1 MENRIICVP
10 SYVSKDDL
18 NNLGIKVDATVE
30 AEYGEKVLEG
40 DKITLAH
47 HVEKYKNCNAPCNR
61 NVEKLKDG
69 ETIVISHID
78 LDTIGGCLA
87 LLGVKPEDEEFWKG
101 AEFIDIKGNHHI
113 KELPKEVE
121 DKINAYSAQ
130 IAFFIILSIIPFLMV
145 FSSMLQYTSITE
157 DMVFEI
163 IERVMPQYVAPFLVT
178 LVKEIYTRSMGIISV
193 TAIIAIWSAAK
204 GIQYMAD
211 GLNAVHELKETR
223 NWFVLRFWAVIYTI
237 VFLVAIVFTLVVLV
251 FGNSLR
257 HLAADYLPFIA
268 HLVKIIIKF
277 RGLIMLLLLILF
289 FDVIFTALPNTK
301 LTFKSQLPGA
311 TACAAAWYV
320 FSFGLSIYVDYFNG
334 FSMYGSLTTIALI
347 MLWLYFCMYI
357 MMMTVEFNVF
367 LEAYRNGSLN
377 LET

>member
-1 MENRIICVP
+1 MPERQN
-10 SYVSKDDL
+10 K
-18 NNLGIKVDATVE
+18 
-30 AEYGEKVLEG
+30 
-40 DKITLAH
+40 
-47 HVEKYKNCNAPCNR
+47 
-61 NVEKLKDG
+61 
-69 ETIVISHID
+69 
-78 LDTIGGCLA
+78 CLFRT
-87 LLGVKPEDEEFWKG
+87 DR
-101 AEFIDIKGNHHI
+101 
-113 KELPKEVE
+113 
-121 DKINAYSAQ
+121 
-130 IAFFIILSIIPFLMV
+130 FFIILSIIPFLMV

>member
-1 MENRIICVP
+1 MQKAIRLV
-10 SYVSKDDL
+10 
-18 NNLGIKVDATVE
+18 TRF
-30 AEYGEKVLEG
+30 
-40 DKITLAH
+40 LA
-47 HVEKYKNCNAPCNR
+47 KCQK
-61 NVEKLKDG
+61 
-69 ETIVISHID
+69 
-78 LDTIGGCLA
+78 
-87 LLGVKPEDEEFWKG
+87 
-101 AEFIDIKGNHHI
+101 
-113 KELPKEVE
+113 

-204 GIQYMAD
+204 GIQYM
-211 GLNAVHELKETR
+211 TR

-277 RGLIMLLLLILF
+277 RGLILLLLLILF

>member
-1 MENRIICVP
+1 MQKAIRLV
-10 SYVSKDDL
+10 
-18 NNLGIKVDATVE
+18 TRF
-30 AEYGEKVLEG
+30 
-40 DKITLAH
+40 LA
-47 HVEKYKNCNAPCNR
+47 KCQK
-61 NVEKLKDG
+61 
-69 ETIVISHID
+69 
-78 LDTIGGCLA
+78 
-87 LLGVKPEDEEFWKG
+87 
-101 AEFIDIKGNHHI
+101 
-113 KELPKEVE
+113 

-145 FSSMLQYTSITE
+145 FSSMLQYTSIPE

-257 HLAADYLPFIA
+257 HLSADSLPFIA

-277 RGLIMLLLLILF
+277 RGLILLLLLILF

-357 MMMTVEFNVF
+357 MMMAVEFNVF

>member
-1 MENRIICVP
+1 MQKAIRLV
-10 SYVSKDDL
+10 
-18 NNLGIKVDATVE
+18 TRF
-30 AEYGEKVLEG
+30 
-40 DKITLAH
+40 LA
-47 HVEKYKNCNAPCNR
+47 KCQK
-61 NVEKLKDG
+61 
-69 ETIVISHID
+69 
-78 LDTIGGCLA
+78 
-87 LLGVKPEDEEFWKG
+87 
-101 AEFIDIKGNHHI
+101 
-113 KELPKEVE
+113 

-257 HLAADYLPFIA
+257 NLAADYLRIQS
-268 HLVKIIIKF
+268 
-277 RGLIMLLLLILF
+277 
-289 FDVIFTALPNTK
+289 LPLK
-301 LTFKSQLPGA
+301 AS
-311 TACAAAWYV
+311 
-320 FSFGLSIYVDYFNG
+320 
-334 FSMYGSLTTIALI
+334 
-347 MLWLYFCMYI
+347 
-357 MMMTVEFNVF
+357 F
-367 LEAYRNGSLN
+367 LEPRHVQLHGMFFPSGFPFMLIILMDFPCMEA
-377 LET
+377 